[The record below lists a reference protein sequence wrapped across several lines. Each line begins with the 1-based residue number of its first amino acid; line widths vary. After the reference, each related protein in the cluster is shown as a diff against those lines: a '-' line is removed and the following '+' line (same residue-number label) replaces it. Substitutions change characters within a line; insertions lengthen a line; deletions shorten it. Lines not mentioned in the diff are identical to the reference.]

1 MTTHVLNSATM
12 PVAGTYD
19 IKAIPAQVFFSEI
32 KHAIK
37 FGQPIRSWIGYD
49 QNAKIIQK
57 HTGWRTP
64 INRECTE
71 LAHGD
76 RLLIMR
82 LSYRQENGYKG
93 MAVQEK
99 DFEYFEGFYLS
110 YFPIPSWN
118 DLMSMDIHEPKGMRY
133 LENIFWLKGGDLEAL
148 RSARKAMQE
157 CEDGDL
163 REWSENQSNYLD
175 CLRAII
181 DPQGL
186 AREVARREPIKSE

>member
-12 PVAGTYD
+12 PLAGTYD
-19 IKAIPAQVFFSEI
+19 IKSITAEVFFSEI
-32 KHAIK
+32 AHAIRH
-37 FGQPIRSWIGYD
+37 GHPIRSSIGYD

-64 INRECTE
+64 INRERTE

-82 LSYRQENGYKG
+82 LSYRQENGYK
-93 MAVQEK
+93 VIPVEEK

-118 DLMSMDIHEPKGMRY
+118 DLMSMDIHELKGVRY
-133 LENIFWLKGGDLEAL
+133 LENIYWLKGGDLEAL
-148 RSARKAMQE
+148 RAARKAMQE
-157 CEDGDL
+157 CEGGDL
-163 REWSENQSNYLD
+163 REWSEKQSDYLD

-186 AREVARREPIKSE
+186 VREVARREPSQTE